1 MEISYTIDLDRT
13 KGDSGSDSF
22 RRMFFVDEITKNR
35 VFTISGVYNL
45 TKLGG
50 LYCSSPRT
58 VYLKVGHVS
67 HIELSYRLYFTVWK
81 YY

>member
-1 MEISYTIDLDRT
+1 MISYTIDLDRA

-22 RRMFFVDEITKNR
+22 RRMFFVDDITKNR
-35 VFTISGVYNL
+35 VFTISGVYNS

-58 VYLKVGHVS
+58 VYLKVRHVS
-67 HIELSYRLYFTVWK
+67 YIELSYRLYLSVSK
-81 YY
+81 YF